1 MDQGE
6 RLSDEKLYA
15 ELIDRLTDLDA
26 KIKEAKEMRL
36 LGDIQNDIVKA
47 LENQKIKIVKE
58 NKDVIN
64 NVMQKLSQDMD
75 KTSKEAEK
83 NLQEIDRKIAEVDLQ
98 YAKMLVKED
107 IDTLKIAKIIL
118 EEKEKER

>member
-1 MDQGE
+1 MEQGE

-58 NKDVIN
+58 NKDVID

-75 KTSKEAEK
+75 KTNKEAEK
-83 NLQEIDRKIAEVDLQ
+83 NLQKIDRIIAEVDLQ

-118 EEKEKER
+118 EKKEKEC